1 VEMGHD
7 VWIGHDAIVMPG
19 VKIGTGA
26 AIGSGAVV
34 TKDVPP
40 FAIVVGVPARVL
52 RFRVGPH
59 TAERLQQIA
68 WWDWDAVQIDAA
80 LADFRSL
87 SADEFAE
94 KYGG

>member
-1 VEMGHD
+1 
-7 VWIGHDAIVMPG
+7 MPG

-26 AIGSGAVV
+26 AVGSGAVV

-52 RFRVGPH
+52 RFRVDEQ

-68 WWDWDAVQIDAA
+68 WWDWSAEQIDAA
-80 LADFRSL
+80 LGDFREL
-87 SADEFAE
+87 SALEFAE
-94 KYGG
+94 KYHR

>member
-1 VEMGHD
+1 MEIGHD

-52 RFRVGPH
+52 RLRVDEQ

-68 WWDWDAVQIDAA
+68 WWNWSAAQIDGA
-80 LADFRSL
+80 LADFREL
-87 SADEFAE
+87 SAVEFAE
-94 KYGG
+94 KYYK